1 VRIDYFV
8 WQCFG
13 GDSATLGFT
22 WLVVIYVYLA
32 ILQLVGLVL
41 AIQTRK
47 VKIKVLN
54 DAKLITAT
62 VYISSIVLVVL
73 IVVTFSGVIDS
84 YINVIEALFSGGFLV
99 AITTF
104 VVLIFIPKVSNSTA
118 CY

>member
-1 VRIDYFV
+1 MRIDYFV

-32 ILQLVGLVL
+32 ILQLVGFVL

-99 AITTF
+99 AITAF
-104 VVLIFIPKVSNSTA
+104 MALIFIPKVSDSIA